1 MRLYFLNALQQ
12 YSGLKLN
19 IEKTEAMWLGSAKHN
34 LDKPLDLKWSDK
46 MIKILGIHFGHN
58 KQEMVRAN
66 YESKVQS
73 LKTTLTIWKM
83 RDLTLNGRIL
93 ISKVLGL
100 SKFDYTLSVLT
111 MPKDVIRRV
120 NDIIWSF
127 IWKGKKKGK
136 IRREVLFCEY
146 EDGGQKM
153 LDLETRIETARIK
166 CLKRYFYGVQ
176 HHWKVLFNQ
185 FFSVYGG
192 IQNLLCGNL
201 DSKTLS
207 EFPQFQQEVIR
218 TWSKLSYNNKKFI
231 WNNKAITVNK
241 CTVFNRSM
249 FQCGIWF
256 PEDLFEKG
264 RLTPFHEW
272 CKRGLD
278 KK

>member
-1 MRLYFLNALQQ
+1 MENEGPNVERPN
-12 YSGLKLN
+12 S
-19 IEKTEAMWLGSAKHN
+19 
-34 LDKPLDLKWSDK
+34 
-46 MIKILGIHFGHN
+46 
-58 KQEMVRAN
+58 
-66 YESKVQS
+66 
-73 LKTTLTIWKM
+73 
-83 RDLTLNGRIL
+83 RIL

-127 IWKGKKKGK
+127 IWKGRKRGK

-166 CLKRYFYGVQ
+166 CLKQYFYGVQ
-176 HHWKVLFNQ
+176 YHWKVLFNQ

-218 TWSKLSYNNKKFI
+218 TWSKLSYNNKKLI

-241 CTVFNRSM
+241 CSF
-249 FQCGIWF
+249 
-256 PEDLFEKG
+256 
-264 RLTPFHEW
+264 
-272 CKRGLD
+272 
-278 KK
+278 

>member
-1 MRLYFLNALQQ
+1 
-12 YSGLKLN
+12 
-19 IEKTEAMWLGSAKHN
+19 
-34 LDKPLDLKWSDK
+34 
-46 MIKILGIHFGHN
+46 
-58 KQEMVRAN
+58 
-66 YESKVQS
+66 
-73 LKTTLTIWKM
+73 
-83 RDLTLNGRIL
+83 
-93 ISKVLGL
+93 
-100 SKFDYTLSVLT
+100 
-111 MPKDVIRRV
+111 
-120 NDIIWSF
+120 
-127 IWKGKKKGK
+127 
-136 IRREVLFCEY
+136 
-146 EDGGQKM
+146 M

-218 TWSKLSYNNKKFI
+218 TWSKLSYNNKTFI

-264 RLTPFHEW
+264 RLTPFDEW

-278 KK
+278 KKILYVMERLSNYGIKRKQTKTCTGRTKSMDVECKG